1 VTSDRDALL
10 ELDRALDE
18 LAEGA
23 PAAGA
28 AAATAGA
35 AGEVAAGEVAALAA
49 LAAELRAAVPPA
61 PPAAAAHGRAA
72 LLAAAAA
79 PPGAAGRRRAPS
91 GLAGRDRGAV
101 LAGPGAS
108 RRRRLP
114 RVRVLAAAALL
125 AVAVPAALAGR
136 ALPGTPLWPLRQ
148 AGQQV
153 RLGLT
158 ADPVQRAHLRLNTAA
173 MLLDA
178 ARDSGGYRQAGLVQ
192 CREQLQAATA
202 QLAGRTGPAAAAERA
217 RAEGLLADLGDLE
230 RSAQVD
236 GERDGGDGGDDRS
249 GPGGGGSGRGGSGGS
264 GGEGSGRSGGS
275 DDSGRSGDD

>member
-10 ELDRALDE
+10 ELDHALDE
-18 LAEGA
+18 LAAGIPAVAAVA
-23 PAAGA
+23 PGEEAAREA
-28 AAATAGA
+28 
-35 AGEVAAGEVAALAA
+35 VAGEVAALAA

-72 LLAAAAA
+72 LLAAAA
-79 PPGAAGRRRAPS
+79 PRGAAGRRRARRGP
-91 GLAGRDRGAV
+91 AARDRGAV

-108 RRRRLP
+108 RRRRFP
-114 RVRVLAAAALL
+114 RVRVLAAALLL

-236 GERDGGDGGDDRS
+236 GERGGGDGGDDRS
-249 GPGGGGSGRGGSGGS
+249 GPGDGGSGGR
-264 GGEGSGRSGGS
+264 GGEGSGRSGGA
-275 DDSGRSGDD
+275 DDSGGSGDG

>member
-10 ELDRALDE
+10 ELDRALDG
-18 LAEGA
+18 LAAGMAGKA
-23 PAAGA
+23 PA
-28 AAATAGA
+28 A
-35 AGEVAAGEVAALAA
+35 AGEVAVGEVAALAA

-79 PPGAAGRRRAPS
+79 PPGAAGRRGVLRGPTA
-91 GLAGRDRGAV
+91 RDRGAV

-114 RVRVLAAAALL
+114 RVRVLAAALLL

-136 ALPGTPLWPLRQ
+136 SLPGTPLWPLRQ
-148 AGQQV
+148 AGQQL

-178 ARDSGGYRQAGLVQ
+178 ARDSGGYRQTGLVQ
-192 CREQLQAATA
+192 CREQIQAATA
-202 QLAGRTGPAAAAERA
+202 QLAGRAGPAAAAERA

-236 GERDGGDGGDDRS
+236 GGRGGGDGGDDGGDDRS
-249 GPGGGGSGRGGSGGS
+249 GPGGGGSGGRGGSGGS
-264 GGEGSGRSGGS
+264 GGEGSGRSGGA
-275 DDSGRSGDD
+275 DDSGGSGDG